1 MVKEFRNGPD
11 APVMDV
17 QVTWWRRY
25 GQNRLLVEEDGERL
39 GWLDL
44 RDGEMVVEQP
54 DRREDIYTALERYL
68 EARIPAP
75 R

>member
-1 MVKEFRNGPD
+1 
-11 APVMDV
+11 MDV

-44 RDGEMVVEQP
+44 RDGELVVEQP
-54 DRREDIYTALERYL
+54 DRREDMYTALERYL
-68 EARIPAP
+68 EGRIPAP